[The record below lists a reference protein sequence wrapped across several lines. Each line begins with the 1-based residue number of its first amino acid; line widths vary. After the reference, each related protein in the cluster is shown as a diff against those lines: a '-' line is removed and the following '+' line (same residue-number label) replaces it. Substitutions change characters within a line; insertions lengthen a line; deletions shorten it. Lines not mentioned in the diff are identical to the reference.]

1 MMPLLQRTTGPN
13 PGLSSGFFAHRGRR
27 RSGER
32 VTSDIEVTLVV
43 PNIMAPK
50 FVSFPSS

>member
-1 MMPLLQRTTGPN
+1 MPLLQRTTGPS
-13 PGLSSGFFAHRGRR
+13 PGLSGFFAHRECR

-32 VTSDIEVTLVV
+32 VTSVIEVTLVV

-50 FVSFPSS
+50 FLSFPSS